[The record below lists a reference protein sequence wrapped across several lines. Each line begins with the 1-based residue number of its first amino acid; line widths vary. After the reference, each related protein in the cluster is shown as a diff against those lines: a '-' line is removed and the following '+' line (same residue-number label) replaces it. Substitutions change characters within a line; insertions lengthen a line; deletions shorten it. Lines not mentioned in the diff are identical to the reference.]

1 MFHVTQEQVDAL
13 EKWVDNRKEA
23 YMRMGFHLA
32 ANAGATE
39 LIDFMV
45 DGGLKTTDGEKS
57 IVDLKEEYE
66 LAEMFHKDAKQL
78 LYAGRQ
84 GG

>member
-1 MFHVTQEQVDAL
+1 MFQVTQEQVDAL
-13 EKWVDNRKEA
+13 EKWVDNRREA
-23 YMRMGFHLA
+23 YMRKGFHLA
-32 ANAGATE
+32 ANAGSTQ

-45 DGGLKTTDGEKS
+45 DGGLKSEDSEKT
-57 IVDLKEEYE
+57 IMNLKEEYE

-78 LYAGRQ
+78 LHAGRQ

>member
-1 MFHVTQEQVDAL
+1 MFEITQEQVDAI
-13 EKWVDNRKEA
+13 EKWVEQRREA
-23 YMRMGFHLA
+23 YMRKGLHLA
-32 ANAGATE
+32 AKSGLTP

-45 DGGLKTTDGEKS
+45 DGGLNTEDSSKS
-57 IVDLKEEYE
+57 IDDLRSEFE

-78 LYAGRQ
+78 LHAGRQ